1 MKLEW
6 RPGQRLERGRYKAFL
21 FDVDGTLYDQPMMR
35 KRMALELGGFLLARP
50 MRFGDVLILRAFRR
64 LREECREEQN
74 CCLEEAQYQ
83 WTAEKLGLD
92 AARVRAVVK
101 EWIFERPLKH
111 LPQCRPPG
119 LAELFA
125 RLRENGI
132 KIGVFSDYPVAEKLA
147 ALGLTADVTGCA
159 TDEAV
164 NRFKPHSAGLEFL
177 CRELTVS
184 ARDCVHI
191 GDRAELD
198 GVCSEKCGCD
208 SIILPAHRAKA
219 LGRAATYDVLFPV

>member
-1 MKLEW
+1 
-6 RPGQRLERGRYKAFL
+6 LERGRYKAFL
-21 FDVDGTLYDQPMMR
+21 FDVDGTLYDQPMVR
-35 KRMALELGGFLLARP
+35 KKMALELVRFLLVRPARF
-50 MRFGDVLILRAFRR
+50 RDVLILRAFRR
-64 LREECREEQN
+64 LREKCRDEQN

-92 AARVRAVVK
+92 AVRVRAVVK

-111 LPQCRPPG
+111 LPECRPPG

-132 KIGVFSDYPVAEKLA
+132 KIGVFSDYPAAEKLA
-147 ALGLTADVTGCA
+147 ALGLRADVIACA

-177 CRELTVS
+177 CRELGVS
-184 ARDCVHI
+184 AGDCIHI
-191 GDRAELD
+191 GDRLELD
-198 GVCSEKCGCD
+198 GVCSERCGCD
-208 SIILPAHRAKA
+208 NIILPAHRAKTM
-219 LGRAATYDVLFPV
+219 GRAASYDVLFSV